1 MAMDEIERKARQLTA
16 NKMGLL
22 NDVKGERLPDEL
34 WKQCEREA
42 RVYHFEIA
50 RAEALGTLLGMV
62 DVVILAHDNAVA
74 LRMSEKIELLRAA
87 RAAHTEADKAYR
99 NARLAQ

>member
-1 MAMDEIERKARQLTA
+1 MAMDEIERKARELAA

-42 RVYHFEIA
+42 RVHHYEIA
-50 RAEALGTLLGMV
+50 RAETLGALLGMV
-62 DVVILAHDNAVA
+62 DVVILTHDNPLI

-99 NARLAQ
+99 NARLGK

>member
-1 MAMDEIERKARQLTA
+1 MDEIAALM
-16 NKMGLL
+16 N
-22 NDVKGERLPDEL
+22 
-34 WKQCEREA
+34 
-42 RVYHFEIA
+42 A

-74 LRMSEKIELLRAA
+74 LRMSEKIELLRTA

-99 NARLAQ
+99 DARLGK